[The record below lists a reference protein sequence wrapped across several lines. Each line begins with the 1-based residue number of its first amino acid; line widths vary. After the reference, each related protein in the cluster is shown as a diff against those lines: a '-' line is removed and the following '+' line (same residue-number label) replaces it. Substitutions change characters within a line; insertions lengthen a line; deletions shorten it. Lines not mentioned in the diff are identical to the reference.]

1 MSNVAFEDLATPSV
15 FDATHQYV
23 PASCSFLFCIA
34 RKKKRDP
41 SGKRIRCDEAS
52 SGAVA
57 TSWPSLNHSIT
68 GMGDPLARQSSVT
81 GSFFIT
87 VLFNGFWRIVGMEPV
102 MKILQKL
109 VIIRAFQEI

>member
-1 MSNVAFEDLATPSV
+1 MRTFQTNLYKLKLSIIDDVNLHAMSNVAFEDLATPSV

-57 TSWPSLNHSIT
+57 TS
-68 GMGDPLARQSSVT
+68 
-81 GSFFIT
+81 
-87 VLFNGFWRIVGMEPV
+87 
-102 MKILQKL
+102 
-109 VIIRAFQEI
+109 